1 MAWIAWTITT
11 SRCGNGD
18 WQQRYPRSS
27 GNFHCLTFISFDT
40 YDVCYAASIP
50 PLFSF
55 SFVLFMNDPVMRCDT
70 AMNDGR
76 WCISLIIKPYMILPN
91 DSMYKWDR
99 PNPRLVNHITITI
112 GWSPPNHHHRLSSSL
127 SHLRSFVRF
136 LFAPHCL
143 AFNSYD
149 EWRFKRWIIMS
160 MEMLNV
166 MIMMGVIERMKWNEM
181 NDCGEWWKNEWSRLT
196 KIQIYGHVM
205 FVLINTVNECEW
217 SCDVINGDVMIV
229 RNRNAPDT
237 EVVSCWCFVVD
248 HSSFDASFF
257 TVLPLLFVSISSSM
271 TPSL

>member
-1 MAWIAWTITT
+1 
-11 SRCGNGD
+11 
-18 WQQRYPRSS
+18 
-27 GNFHCLTFISFDT
+27 
-40 YDVCYAASIP
+40 
-50 PLFSF
+50 
-55 SFVLFMNDPVMRCDT
+55 
-70 AMNDGR
+70 
-76 WCISLIIKPYMILPN
+76 
-91 DSMYKWDR
+91 
-99 PNPRLVNHITITI
+99 
-112 GWSPPNHHHRLSSSL
+112 
-127 SHLRSFVRF
+127 